1 MLSHITHHTSHI
13 IHHTS
18 HITRHTPHVPCHTS
32 LNTYNTPHATT
43 TRPTSSITHPH
54 HTSHLKRHTSHLHP
68 KFNTA
73 TVYLRFHA
81 PLQRHAFPHPTDRS
95 AWFRRHR
102 RPRRRP
108 LRLRFDAPPQRRA
121 SSHLPVCSV
130 LNGRAS
136 SPHGRSVLN
145 LQKTPIHVILICHA
159 RVFASSS
166 VTLWHRNSDMQTKAS
181 ESPSCLYSVFS
192 RDFYIPRIPRSA
204 PFFRQTK
211 PALLNFF
218 FWAIFLFF
226 DHSHTF

>member
-1 MLSHITHHTSHI
+1 MLLLLLLLLLYNAITHHTSHI

-166 VTLWHRNSDMQTKAS
+166 VTLWQRNGIGETHDNQRHSS
-181 ESPSCLYSVFS
+181 SCIQGNRVVV
-192 RDFYIPRIPRSA
+192 
-204 PFFRQTK
+204 
-211 PALLNFF
+211 
-218 FWAIFLFF
+218 
-226 DHSHTF
+226 

>member
-54 HTSHLKRHTSHLHP
+54 HRSHLKRHTSHLHP

-145 LQKTPIHVILICHA
+145 LQKTI
-159 RVFASSS
+159 
-166 VTLWHRNSDMQTKAS
+166 W
-181 ESPSCLYSVFS
+181 
-192 RDFYIPRIPRSA
+192 
-204 PFFRQTK
+204 
-211 PALLNFF
+211 
-218 FWAIFLFF
+218 
-226 DHSHTF
+226 